1 MTRSRIGGLLLATLL
16 GGCGEADGPGSIP
29 PTAEGPRILF
39 LGGSPRHLYVVYAN
53 GAGLQQ
59 LTSGP
64 QNDGSAFWSHD
75 GTKIYF
81 NRDTG
86 APPYLY
92 VMNADGSD
100 PQGITSLPRGE
111 GVTWSPDATRRAF
124 AAYLPSP
131 DDPLDKVESDLYV
144 MNADSTELLRVV
156 DLRAPWNCDGFTDC
170 PDVVGPAWSP
180 TGEWIAYA
188 TWMTGRA
195 LAAYSDLA
203 IVSPDGTQQRTLV
216 ASHASAGRWSPDGR
230 QLAYVDGENGF
241 IPRPS
246 HIAVVGLNG
255 EPPTI
260 LVDGAADS
268 TWNVAP
274 TWTAD
279 GSHIVFSRLPVG
291 MNDSSKIFI
300 VDALGTGLRQIP
312 GLPSYA
318 VVEDVNPQDL
328 GSSSFP

>member
-1 MTRSRIGGLLLATLL
+1 MAKSRSSGLLLAALL
-16 GGCGEADGPGSIP
+16 GGCGDSGGPGIIP
-29 PTAEGPRILF
+29 PTPEGPRILF
-39 LGGSPRHLYVVYAN
+39 LGGSPRHLFLVYAN

-64 QNDGSAFWSHD
+64 QNDGGAFWSHD

-86 APPYLY
+86 APPNLY
-92 VMNADGSD
+92 VMNADGSN
-100 PQGITSLPRGE
+100 PQGIASLPRGE
-111 GVTWSPDATRRAF
+111 GVTWSPDATRKAF

-131 DDPLDKVESDLYV
+131 EDPLDKVESDLYV

-195 LAAYSDLA
+195 LAAYSDLG

-230 QLAYVDGENGF
+230 QLAYVDGDNGF
-241 IPRPS
+241 IPHPR
-246 HIAVVGLNG
+246 HIAVTGLSG
-255 EPPTI
+255 EGPSI
-260 LVDGAADS
+260 LVDGNADS
-268 TWNVAP
+268 TVNFGPV
-274 TWTAD
+274 WTAD
-279 GSHIVFSRLPVG
+279 GSHIVFSRSPVG
-291 MNDSSKIFI
+291 VPDSSEILI
-300 VDALGTGLRQIP
+300 VSAGGGGLRQLT
-312 GLPSYA
+312 GLPGNPI
-318 VVEDVNPQDL
+318 VQDVNPRDL